1 MSNESKNGTV
11 WSVIILALMMTLS
24 ASAMMFGGQVTEL
37 PNEDKVSAAAFH
49 QDGYQIQYSMDFFSA
64 GVWGDDNGDR
74 IVVNDA
80 VTSSEGVTYIVGYM
94 LSTTWEF
101 DDLSGS
107 VGNVEK
113 GFVAALTAAGAWSWV
128 RVDNSIIGSSSLNA
142 IDLTV
147 DGNLIVAGTF
157 SLETSWSNQTGG
169 YNVLSGDSGYTSPF
183 AFSMS
188 ASGETDWLRLLL
200 GSTRLNASLSDV
212 VVHYDAVYATG
223 TSYGTMFPGELTKKA
238 FADPSG
244 DAYVVKFS
252 IHDGQVSHAVDSCA
266 ENDAASAATG
276 YCNSNAQIIP
286 RESGEAITVAKDGSV
301 LVGVSY
307 DNVTTFGSSS
317 TGEMNE
323 ASNLITPH
331 SDIAVWKLSSGLVS
345 SDFSTFQTNQSD
357 MVVGIEELEIGKY
370 YLATNANG
378 FQGRLLEIDA
388 ELQLKQTHTATG
400 GNLKILDIFV
410 DSGKLELV
418 GFGSEDIEG
427 NKFIFEGQAYN
438 PTNDASM
445 FVAEY
450 SDTGFEHGQAI
461 DLPPTH
467 SAEFGYPT
475 TTSITSQDGSI
486 RVVTVSLPLWSW
498 SPTFGQYDNTT
509 DKAISFGGTGTM
521 VRPNIGIVG
530 HFEWDTDQDGIPN
543 RLDNYN
549 DNIDPDHDGHANDV
563 DNCPNDWNPQ
573 QDNND
578 NQDDGGDACD
588 DDDDDDSVLDG
599 DDSCPLIS
607 AGDLDED
614 GDGCPDKIQVG
625 CTDPLANNHSIYANV
640 DDGTCDYDWDNDGTN
655 DTDEIVGCMDITAD
669 NYDPNATDPGQCN
682 FTDTPSCPDCPVD
695 GDDDGDGVPN
705 ETDQCP
711 ETPGGRPVNPDG
723 CGEDGTIDPQGNA
736 SVWGAIGDCDPTN
749 TSVNC
754 QEEMI
759 IAGVGGAGLF
769 GGSII
774 TRILRPGVGKGKGPR
789 LGIGDVADAKDAYD
803 FIAKKDGKKVKTTG
817 GSDHYFKPGVERQGA
832 MSTAADTALDDYV
845 ED

>member
-1 MSNESKNGTV
+1 MSDEIKNETV

-24 ASAMMFGGQVTEL
+24 ASAMIFGGQATEL

-49 QDGYQIQYSMDFFSA
+49 QDGYQIQYSIDFFRA

-74 IVVNDA
+74 IIVNDA

-94 LSTTWEF
+94 KSTTWEF

-107 VGNVEK
+107 VGGVEK
-113 GFVAALTAAGAWSWV
+113 GFIAALTAAGAWSWV
-128 RVDNSIIGSSSLNA
+128 EVDSSSSGTSSLNA

-157 SLETSWSNQTGG
+157 SIETSWSNQTGG
-169 YNVLSGDSGYTSPF
+169 YNVLLGDSGYTSPF

-188 ASGETDWLRLLL
+188 ASGETDWLRSLL

-212 VVHYDAVYATG
+212 VVHINAAYATG
-223 TSYGTMFPGELTKKA
+223 TSYGTMFPGD
-238 FADPSG
+238 ADRGAIADSSG
-244 DAYVVKFS
+244 DAYVVRFS
-252 IHDGQVSHAVDSCA
+252 IHDGQVSYAVDSCT
-266 ENDAASAATG
+266 ENDAGVAATA

-307 DNVTTFGSSS
+307 DDETTFGTSS

-323 ASNLITPH
+323 ASDLITPH
-331 SDIAVWKLSSGLVS
+331 SDIAVWKLSSELFSV
-345 SDFSTFQTNQSD
+345 DFSSFETDQSD

-388 ELQLKQTHTATG
+388 ELQLTQTHTATG
-400 GNLKILDIFV
+400 GDLKILDITV

-418 GFGSEDIEG
+418 GFGSEDIDG
-427 NKFIFEGQAYN
+427 NKFKFEGQSYN
-438 PTNDASM
+438 PTNNASM

-450 SDTGFEHGQAI
+450 SDSGFEHGQAI

-475 TTSITSQDGSI
+475 TTSITSQNGSI
-486 RVVTVSLPLWSW
+486 RVVTVSLPLWAW
-498 SPTFGQYDNTT
+498 SPTFGPYDNTT
-509 DKAISFGGTGTM
+509 DKAISFGGTDTM

-530 HFEWDTDQDGIPN
+530 HFEWDTDQDGISN
-543 RLDNYN
+543 RLDTCN
-549 DNIDPDHDGHANDV
+549 DNIDSDCDGHANDV
-563 DNCPNDWNPQ
+563 DNCPIDWNPFQ
-573 QDNND
+573 ESH
-578 NQDDGGDACD
+578 DDDDDGDACD
-588 DDDDDDSVLDG
+588 DDDDNDGVLDIN
-599 DDSCPLIS
+599 DSCPLIS

-614 GDGCPDKIQVG
+614 GDGCPDEIQVG
-625 CTDPLANNHSIYANV
+625 CTDSLANNYSRYANV
-640 DDGTCDYDWDNDGTN
+640 DDGTCDYDEDNDGIN
-655 DTDEIVGCMDITAD
+655 DSDEVVGCINNTAD
-669 NYDPNATDPGQCN
+669 NFDPNATDPGQCN

-695 GDDDGDGVPN
+695 EDDTANPGDEESP
-705 ETDQCP
+705 T
-711 ETPGGRPVNPDG
+711 TIW
-723 CGEDGTIDPQGNA
+723 GE
-736 SVWGAIGDCDPTN
+736 IGDCDPTN
-749 TSVNC
+749 TSENC

-774 TRILRPGVGKGKGPR
+774 TRILRPGVGKVKGPR

-803 FIAKKDGKKVKTTG
+803 FIAKKGGKKVKSTG